1 MKQFKK
7 VMVGLDLTLLDE
19 VLISNIKLLVP
30 ILDIEKVYFIHF
42 SKSLILPEEVTSA
55 YPDLLAPLDE
65 TIESQ
70 IKYEIEKSKPAL
82 DFNYKIIVKEG
93 NAQDSMLRWCNIKET
108 DLLIL
113 GRKNGKTSSDSLV
126 KNLSQKYPRP
136 VLLLPETPPNGQI
149 SNILLPIDFSK
160 HSIVSILIAL
170 EISKKT
176 KAALQC
182 CHMYEV
188 PSGYSKTGKTF
199 EEFAAIMLENVKKD
213 FKNFLDENK
222 LPDLSCTFILHDK
235 KDEAEN
241 IMDFARSIQTD
252 LLIVGSRGRSR
263 SAAVLLGS
271 VAEKLV
277 NSNHDIPMLVMK
289 EKGENMSFLEAL
301 FRI

>member
-277 NSNHDIPMLVMK
+277 NSNQDIPMLVMK

>member
-7 VMVGLDLTLLDE
+7 VMVGLDLSHLDE
-19 VLISNIKLLVP
+19 ILISNIKIFVP

-42 SKSLILPEEVTSA
+42 SKSLILPNEVTSA

-70 IKYEIEKSKPAL
+70 IHYEIEKTKPEL
-82 DFNYKIIVKEG
+82 DFDFEIIVKEG
-93 NAQDSMLRWCNIKET
+93 NPQESMLRWCNIKET
-108 DLLIL
+108 DLLIM
-113 GRKNGKTSSDSLV
+113 GRKKGKTPSDSLV

-136 VLLLPETPPNGQI
+136 VLLLPETPPTGQI
-149 SNILLPIDFSK
+149 NNILLPIDFSK
-160 HSIVSILIAL
+160 HSKVSILLAL

-176 KAALQC
+176 NATLQC
-182 CHMYEV
+182 CHMYTV

-199 EEFAAIMLENVKKD
+199 EEFATIMLENAKKD
-213 FKNFLDENK
+213 FKAFLEEND
-222 LPDLSCTFILHDK
+222 LPDLLCTFILHDK
-235 KDEAEN
+235 KDEADN
-241 IMDFARSIQTD
+241 IMDFAHSIKTD

-289 EKGENMSFLEAL
+289 EKGENMGFLEAL

>member
-7 VMVGLDLTLLDE
+7 VMVGLDLSHLDE
-19 VLISNIKLLVP
+19 ILISNIKIFVP

-42 SKSLILPEEVTSA
+42 SKSLILPNEVTSA

-70 IKYEIEKSKPAL
+70 IQYEIEKTKPEL
-82 DFNYKIIVKEG
+82 DFDFEIIVKEG
-93 NAQDSMLRWCNIKET
+93 NPQESMLRWCNIKET
-108 DLLIL
+108 DLLIM
-113 GRKNGKTSSDSLV
+113 GRKKGKTPSDSLV

-136 VLLLPETPPNGQI
+136 VLLLPETPPTGQI
-149 SNILLPIDFSK
+149 NNILLPIDFSK
-160 HSIVSILIAL
+160 HSKVSILLAL

-176 KAALQC
+176 NATLQC
-182 CHMYEV
+182 CHMYTV

-199 EEFAAIMLENVKKD
+199 EEFATIMLENAKKD
-213 FKNFLDENK
+213 FKAFLEEND
-222 LPDLSCTFILHDK
+222 LPDLLCTFILHDK
-235 KDEAEN
+235 KDEADN
-241 IMDFARSIQTD
+241 IMDFAHSIKTD

-289 EKGENMSFLEAL
+289 EKGENMGFLEAL

>member
-19 VLISNIKLLVP
+19 ILISNIKLLVP

-55 YPDLLAPLDE
+55 YPNLLAPLDE

-82 DFNYKIIVKEG
+82 DFNYEIIVKEG
-93 NAQDSMLRWCNIKET
+93 NAQDSMLRWCNIKDT

-113 GRKNGKTSSDSLV
+113 GRKNGETSSDSLV

-149 SNILLPIDFSK
+149 RNILLPIDFSK

-213 FKNFLDENK
+213 FKNFLDDNK
-222 LPDLSCTFILHDK
+222 LPDLLCTFILHNK
-235 KDEAEN
+235 KDEADN

>member
-19 VLISNIKLLVP
+19 ILISNIKLLVP

-70 IKYEIEKSKPAL
+70 IQYEIETSKPAL
-82 DFNYKIIVKEG
+82 DFNYEIIVKEG

-136 VLLLPETPPNGQI
+136 VLLLPETPPDGQI

-170 EISKKT
+170 EISEKT

-199 EEFAAIMLENVKKD
+199 EEFAAIMLENAKKD

-222 LPDLSCTFILHDK
+222 LPDLLCTFILRDK
-235 KDEAEN
+235 KDEADN

>member
-55 YPDLLAPLDE
+55 YPNLLAPLDE

-70 IKYEIEKSKPAL
+70 IQYEIEKNKPTL
-82 DFNYKIIVKEG
+82 DFNYEIIVKEG

-136 VLLLPETPPNGQI
+136 VLLLPETPPDGQI

-170 EISKKT
+170 EISEKT

-199 EEFAAIMLENVKKD
+199 EEFAAIMLENAKKD
-213 FKNFLDENK
+213 FKNFLNENK
-222 LPDLSCTFILHDK
+222 LPDLLCTFILHDK
-235 KDEAEN
+235 KDEADN

-301 FRI
+301 FKI

>member
-235 KDEAEN
+235 KDEADN

>member
-7 VMVGLDLTLLDE
+7 VMVGLDLSHLDE
-19 VLISNIKLLVP
+19 ILISNIKILVP

-42 SKSLILPEEVTSA
+42 SKSLILPKEVTSA

-70 IKYEIEKSKPAL
+70 IQYEIEKTKPEL
-82 DFNYKIIVKEG
+82 DFDFEIIVKEG
-93 NAQDSMLRWCNIKET
+93 NPQESILRWCNIKET
-108 DLLIL
+108 DLLIM
-113 GRKNGKTSSDSLV
+113 GRKKGKTPSDSLV

-136 VLLLPETPPNGQI
+136 VLLLPETPPTGQI
-149 SNILLPIDFSK
+149 NNILLPIDFSK
-160 HSIVSILIAL
+160 HSKVSILLAL

-176 KAALQC
+176 NATLQC
-182 CHMYEV
+182 CHMYTV

-199 EEFAAIMLENVKKD
+199 EEFAAIMLENAKKD
-213 FKNFLDENK
+213 FKAFLEEND
-222 LPDLSCTFILHDK
+222 LPDLLCTFILHDK
-235 KDEAEN
+235 KDEADN
-241 IMDFARSIQTD
+241 IMDFAHSIKTD

>member
-19 VLISNIKLLVP
+19 VLISNIKILVP

-70 IKYEIEKSKPAL
+70 ILYEIEKSKPAL
-82 DFNYKIIVKEG
+82 DFNYEIIVKEG

-113 GRKNGKTSSDSLV
+113 GRKKGKTPSDSLV

-136 VLLLPETPPNGQI
+136 VLLLPETPPTGKIN
-149 SNILLPIDFSK
+149 SVLLPIDFSK
-160 HSIVSILIAL
+160 HSKVSIEIAL
-170 EISKKT
+170 EISEKT
-176 KAALQC
+176 NAALQC

-188 PSGYSKTGKTF
+188 PSGYSKTGKSF
-199 EEFAAIMLENVKKD
+199 EEFAAIMLENAKKD
-213 FKNFLDENK
+213 FKHFLTENN
-222 LPDLSCTFILHDK
+222 LPDLLCTFILRDN
-235 KDEAEN
+235 KDEADN
-241 IMDFARSIQTD
+241 IMEFARSIDTD

-277 NSNHDIPMLVMK
+277 NNNHDIPMLVMK

>member
-235 KDEAEN
+235 KDEADN

-277 NSNHDIPMLVMK
+277 NSNQDIPMLVMK

>member
-19 VLISNIKLLVP
+19 ILISNIKLLVP

-70 IKYEIEKSKPAL
+70 IQYEIETSKPAL
-82 DFNYKIIVKEG
+82 DFNYEIIVKEG

-136 VLLLPETPPNGQI
+136 VLLLPETPPDGQI

-170 EISKKT
+170 EISEKT

-199 EEFAAIMLENVKKD
+199 EEFAAIMLENAKKD

-222 LPDLSCTFILHDK
+222 LPDLLCTFILHDK
-235 KDEAEN
+235 KDEADN

>member
-7 VMVGLDLTLLDE
+7 VMVGLDLSQLDE
-19 VLISNIKLLVP
+19 VLISNIKIFVP
-30 ILDIEKVYFIHF
+30 ILEIEKVYFIHF
-42 SKSLILPEEVTSA
+42 SKSLILPEEVTAA
-55 YPDLLAPLDE
+55 YPDLLAPMDE

-70 IKYEIEKSKPAL
+70 IQYEIDKSKPAL
-82 DFNYKIIVKEG
+82 DFNYEIIVKEG
-93 NAQDSMLRWCNIKET
+93 NAQESMLRWCNIKET

-113 GRKNGKTSSDSLV
+113 GRKKGKTPSDSLV

-136 VLLLPETPPNGQI
+136 VLLLPETPPSGEFNT
-149 SNILLPIDFSK
+149 ILLPIDFSK
-160 HSIVSILIAL
+160 HSIVSIQIAL

-176 KAALQC
+176 NATIQC

-188 PSGYSKTGKTF
+188 PNGYSKTGKSF
-199 EEFAAIMLENVKKD
+199 DEFAKIMLENSKKD
-213 FKNFLDENK
+213 FQKFLKENN
-222 LPDLSCTFILHDK
+222 LPDLLCTFILHDK

-241 IMDFARSIQTD
+241 IIEFAESIKTD
-252 LLIVGSRGRSR
+252 LLIVGSRGRSK

-277 NSNHDIPMLVMK
+277 NNNQDIPMLVMK

-301 FRI
+301 LRI